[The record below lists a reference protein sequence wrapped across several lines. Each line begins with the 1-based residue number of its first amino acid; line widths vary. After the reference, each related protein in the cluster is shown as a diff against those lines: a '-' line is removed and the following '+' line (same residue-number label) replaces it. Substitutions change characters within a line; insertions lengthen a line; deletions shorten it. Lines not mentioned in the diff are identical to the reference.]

1 MFVTMN
7 EYIKKENME
16 ILPKKKGASTLLSF
30 LQINPTPLYIRIL
43 IKLDLSAYQRR
54 ADGSV
59 FSADISRTSCLPAC
73 HLLQHRCC
81 DGTE

>member
-1 MFVTMN
+1 MN

-30 LQINPTPLYIRIL
+30 LQINPTTLYIRIL
-43 IKLDLSAYQRR
+43 IKLDLSAYQRL

-59 FSADISRTSCLPAC
+59 FFC
-73 HLLQHRCC
+73 
-81 DGTE
+81 